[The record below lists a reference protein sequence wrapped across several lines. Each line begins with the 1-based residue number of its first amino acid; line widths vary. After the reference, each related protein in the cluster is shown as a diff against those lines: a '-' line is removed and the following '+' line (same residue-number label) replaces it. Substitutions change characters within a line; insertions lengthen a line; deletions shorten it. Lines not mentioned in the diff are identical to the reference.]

1 MSKPLQSLSER
12 ERALRLKLRDDFEHY
27 ADKCLKIRDKRGKI
41 DAFKLNKAQQY
52 IHAAIEKQ
60 LAETGK
66 VRAIILKGRQQG
78 CSTYVEGRF
87 YWKTSHRKG
96 VRTFILT
103 HDDPATANLFNMVQ
117 RYHENCPELVK
128 PQTGAANAKELYFS
142 GLDSGYKVGTAGNKA
157 VGRSST
163 IQYFHGS
170 EVAYWPNAADHTAGV
185 MQAIP
190 GAEQTEAI
198 LESTACGM
206 GNLFHTMWVAAESK
220 ESDFIAI
227 FVPWFW
233 QDEYRKELPPTFE
246 LTREEEEYKRAHKLD
261 DEQIYWRRF
270 KMVELSV
277 GGDTGEWRF
286 KQEYPATAAE
296 AFQASGHDSLI
307 DTRKVLKARKHT
319 RTDTAGPL
327 IIGVDPARFGPDC
340 SAIIRRIGGRA
351 YSPEK
356 HHGKDTMSLV
366 GIVKR
371 CIDVERPAKVFI
383 DVGGIGAGVYDR
395 LIEMGY
401 GGTVKAVDFGS
412 APMDKIKYYN
422 RRAEMYGTM
431 NEWFDQPAGA
441 SIPDDDALHADLC
454 AAGYKYDSNGALMI
468 EKKEDI
474 RKRIG
479 RSPDLSDALALT
491 FAEPVRAAY
500 NASMPRVAESY
511 DYFNT

>member
-1 MSKPLQSLSER
+1 MNKQSQSLSDR
-12 ERALRLKLRDDFEHY
+12 ERAVRLKLRDDFEHY
-27 ADKCLKIRDKRGKI
+27 ASKCLKIRDKDGKI
-41 DAFKLNKAQQY
+41 ESFRLNQAQRY
-52 IHAAIEKQ
+52 IHGKLQKQ
-60 LAETGK
+60 LEETGK
-66 VRAIILKGRQQG
+66 IRAIILKGRQQG

-87 YWKTSHRKG
+87 YWKSTHRKG

-103 HDDPATANLFNMVQ
+103 HDDSATSNLFDMVQ
-117 RYHENCPELVK
+117 RYHEHCPELVR

-157 VGRSST
+157 AGRSST

-170 EVAYWPNAADHTAGV
+170 EVAYWPNAADHAAGV

-190 GAEQTEAI
+190 GSEGTEVI
-198 LESTACGM
+198 LESTAYGM
-206 GNLFHTMWVAAESK
+206 GNLFHTMWVSAENK
-220 ESDFIAI
+220 ESDFVAI

-233 QDEYRKELPPTFE
+233 QDEYRKALPPTFE
-246 LTREEEEYKRAHKLD
+246 LTRDEEEYKHAHKLD
-261 DEQIYWRRF
+261 DEQICWRRF
-270 KMVELSV
+270 KIAELSA
-277 GGDTGEWRF
+277 GGETGDWRF

-307 DTRKVLKARKHT
+307 DSRKVLKARKHI
-319 RTDTAGPL
+319 RMDTAGPL

-340 SAIIRRIGGRA
+340 SAIVRRIGGRA

-356 HHGKDTMSLV
+356 HHGKDTMALV

-371 CIDVERPAKVFI
+371 CIDVERPTKVFI

-401 GGTVKAVDFGS
+401 GRTVSAVDFGGS
-412 APMDKIKYYN
+412 PMNKIKYYN

-431 NEWFDQPAGA
+431 SEWFDQPTGA

-454 AAGYKYDSNGALMI
+454 AAGYKFDSNGALVI

-479 RSPDLSDALALT
+479 RSPDLADALALT

-500 NASMPRVAESY
+500 NGGMPQVAAGY
-511 DYFNT
+511 DYFNS